1 VRGIVNVKKI
11 IVVDDEPDVLKTT
24 SIFLKSEGFNV
35 VTAVDGIAALEV
47 IRKERPDLIVLDIML
62 PKIDGYKI
70 CRMLKFDDKFR
81 DIPIIIFTARA
92 QEVDEKKAMEVKADA
107 YITKPFQPDV
117 LLGKIKQL
125 LSMPR

>member
-1 VRGIVNVKKI
+1 MRGIVNVKKI

>member
-1 VRGIVNVKKI
+1 MKKI